1 MARLSWIGLCKP
13 CINLPFGD
21 CACTLTMG
29 YGKIQNKIMGQM
41 GYRYFCSIL
50 LGAKSTKMIMNG
62 DTVDGQNIQSLD
74 NFTSHAPPNFKVV
87 FFFQGFRR
95 VDKRNQIPQHDMS
108 RTRCLTLTFGD
119 GGVMPIFS
127 SGFEYFVHLR
137 HTYKFNKSFSE
148 LNQRHS

>member
-1 MARLSWIGLCKP
+1 ME
-13 CINLPFGD
+13 
-21 CACTLTMG
+21 
-29 YGKIQNKIMGQM
+29 
-41 GYRYFCSIL
+41 
-50 LGAKSTKMIMNG
+50 
-62 DTVDGQNIQSLD
+62 TVDGQNIQSLD
-74 NFTSHAPPNFKVV
+74 NFQPTPPPNFKVV

-108 RTRCLTLTFGD
+108 RTRCLTLTFRD

-148 LNQRHS
+148 LNQRHYIATKIQFVYPLYGALQKKQPARGVAVTLLLESKDHSMFQASQVEVH